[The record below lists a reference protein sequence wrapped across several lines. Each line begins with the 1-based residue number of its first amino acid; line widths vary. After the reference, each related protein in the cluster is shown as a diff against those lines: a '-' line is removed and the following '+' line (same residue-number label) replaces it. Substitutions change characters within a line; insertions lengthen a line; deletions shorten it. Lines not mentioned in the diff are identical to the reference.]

1 MKATKCPAK
10 EKKERARKAKKEGK
24 RETKSKS
31 QACCVTSKT
40 KTMTDEFFFRRSFRN
55 CNSCVYNCNDLLSY
69 NSSPSS
75 SHVSY
80 IFNFNSII
88 VKLLFFVVFKQQD
101 LF

>member
-40 KTMTDEFFFRRSFRN
+40 KTVTDEFFFRRSFRN